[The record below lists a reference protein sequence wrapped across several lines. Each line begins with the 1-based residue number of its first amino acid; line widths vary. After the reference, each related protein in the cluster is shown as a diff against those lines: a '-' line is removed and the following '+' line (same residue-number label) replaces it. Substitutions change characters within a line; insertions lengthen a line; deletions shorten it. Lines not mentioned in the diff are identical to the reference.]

1 MEAHQTGFPWL
12 SCVKGQC
19 FSPTSWSHPF
29 YFIFLENG
37 FHFYAVLQ
45 IYLSSS
51 LTVISMKAFVISI
64 PDTAT
69 VPAHTRHLVD
79 ICWLSH
85 WVNCAPTVGRALP
98 GTIGYK
104 GIGLVP
110 CKWFITPSDHG
121 EWPLLISS
129 SSCRCRVAFLVS
141 LCNSHLDFWNE
152 QCMVLWRVGQKI
164 EPRISC
170 HWETFMWIFGQVK
183 VISVYGSPARIGV
196 LLLFLCGIIS
206 FLSSFLE
213 NVIFSTDFLR
223 LAVCMEVIQSP
234 LPDWPLCENV
244 VIFNKYFW
252 ASAVFIVLF

>member
-1 MEAHQTGFPWL
+1 MEAQRTGFPWL
-12 SCVKGQC
+12 SCVKC
-19 FSPTSWSHPF
+19 CSPTSWSCPF

-51 LTVISMKAFVISI
+51 LTIISMRAFVISI

-85 WVNCAPTVGRALP
+85 WVNCALTVGRALP
-98 GTIGYK
+98 GTIGYI

-121 EWPLLISS
+121 EWSLLISS
-129 SSCRCRVAFLVS
+129 SSCRWRVAFLVA

-152 QCMVLWRVGQKI
+152 QCMVLQRVGQKI

-170 HWETFMWIFGQVK
+170 HWETFMWIFDWADQ
-183 VISVYGSPARIGV
+183 SDLVYGSPAHIGV

-223 LAVCMEVIQSP
+223 QFGCVHGSDTAPTPRLTSLWKCSDI
-234 LPDWPLCENV
+234 
-244 VIFNKYFW
+244 
-252 ASAVFIVLF
+252 